1 MKPDISQSVEELSR
15 KVADWI
21 VQYIMGVLA
30 RQDRFTIS
38 LSGGNTPR
46 QLFRLLASAEYRNKI
61 AWEKMHVFWGD
72 ERYVPANDD
81 RNNARMAF
89 EELLDHVPIDRNHI
103 HAMNTV
109 LSPEESALAYEKTLR
124 EYFGETGNSFDLVLL
139 GLGDDAHTLSLFP
152 GYAIV
157 HEKNRWVYAFYLSKQ
172 DMYRISLTAPIVNRA
187 SMVLFLVTGA
197 DKAVAVDR
205 VLYGEHDP
213 DLYPAQMIQPYNGEC
228 KWFLDKAA
236 ATELNY

>member
-1 MKPDISQSVEELSR
+1 MKPDISKDVEELSR
-15 KVADWI
+15 KVADWM

-46 QLFRLLASAEYRNKI
+46 QLFRLLASDPYRNKI

-72 ERYVPANDD
+72 ERFVPATDE
-81 RNNARMAF
+81 RNNAKMAF
-89 EELLDHVPIDRNHI
+89 EELLDHVPIDRRQI
-103 HAMNTV
+103 HVMNTT
-109 LSPEESALAYEKTLR
+109 LTPEDAAIAYEKILHD
-124 EYFGETGNSFDLVLL
+124 YFDENVNSFDLVLL

-152 GYAIV
+152 GYSIV
-157 HEKNRWVYAFYLSKQ
+157 HEKNKWVCAFYFSKQ

-187 SMVLFLVTGA
+187 SMILFLVSGA
-197 DKAVAVDR
+197 DKAVAIDR

-213 DLYPAQMIQPYNGEC
+213 DLYPAQMIQPYNGAC
-228 KWFLDKAA
+228 KWYLDKAA
-236 ATELNY
+236 ATELNF

>member
-81 RNNARMAF
+81 RNNAKMAF

-103 HAMNTV
+103 HAMSTV